1 MDYNFRNLINAFN
14 ELEKFRSYSL
24 SRHHERFLF
33 PYLCGTYFSYRKVDV
48 LRIKAIADAVS
59 NNVTESIKYLEVGCG
74 NGDFLEKVREYIP
87 NAKGIESNIDIFYS
101 IGRTKPDYIEITDVK
116 YGIDEF
122 HDIIFV
128 GWMDPGQDFRKYI
141 ADKTDI
147 IITTLDSGVSLA
159 AEYEGHGFKKI
170 VKWITPSWEDVN
182 IEINNHFYSNL
193 DSKSLQFLSNLR
205 GAHNF
210 WYIYSK
216 NDIKSDLLID
226 ALKKQIQKE
235 NQEDKTLSYD
245 FEKILDECGFTYLQS
260 LDNISI
266 NSEIKLWEI
275 DFLNNIEHN
284 KT

>member
-14 ELEKFRSYSL
+14 QLEKFRSYSL

-59 NNVTESIKYLEVGCG
+59 NNVTGSIKYLEVGCG

-87 NAKGIESNIDIFYS
+87 SAKGIESNIDIFYS
-101 IGRTKPDYIEITDVK
+101 IGRTKPEYIEITDVK

-128 GWMDPGQDFRKYI
+128 GWMDPGQDFRNNI

-147 IITTLDSGVSLA
+147 IITTMDSGLSLA

-182 IEINNHFYSNL
+182 IEINNRFYSNL
-193 DSKSLQFLSNLR
+193 DSKNFQFLSNLR

-210 WYIYSK
+210 WYVYSK
-216 NDIKSDLLID
+216 DNRKSQLLVD
-226 ALKKQIQKE
+226 TLKKQILLEENKE
-235 NQEDKTLSYD
+235 GMIVPYD
-245 FEKILDECGFTYLQS
+245 FEKILDECGFSVHQCLY
-260 LDNISI
+260 NNYI
-266 NSEIKLWEI
+266 NSKTKLWEI
-275 DFLNNIEHN
+275 DFL
-284 KT
+284 

>member
-1 MDYNFRNLINAFN
+1 MDYNFRNLIIAFN
-14 ELEKFRSYSL
+14 QLEKFRSYSL

-87 NAKGIESNIDIFYS
+87 SAKGIESNIDIFYS
-101 IGRTKPDYIEITDVK
+101 IGRTKPEYIEITDVK

-128 GWMDPGQDFRKYI
+128 GWMDPGQDFRKNI

-147 IITTLDSGVSLA
+147 IITTMDSGLSLA

-182 IEINNHFYSNL
+182 IEINNRFYSNL
-193 DSKSLQFLSNLR
+193 DSKNLQFLSNLR

-210 WYIYSK
+210 WYVYSK
-216 NDIKSDLLID
+216 DDRKSQLLVD
-226 ALKKQIQKE
+226 TLKKQILLEENKE
-235 NQEDKTLSYD
+235 GKIVPYD
-245 FEKILDECGFTYLQS
+245 FEKILDECGFSVHQCLY
-260 LDNISI
+260 NNYI
-266 NSEIKLWEI
+266 NSKTKLWEI
-275 DFLNNIEHN
+275 DFL
-284 KT
+284 

>member
-1 MDYNFRNLINAFN
+1 MDYNFRNLIIAFN
-14 ELEKFRSYSL
+14 QLEKFRSYSL

-48 LRIKAIADAVS
+48 LRIKAIADAVC

-74 NGDFLEKVREYIP
+74 NGDFLEKVREYIT
-87 NAKGIESNIDIFYS
+87 NAKGIESNIDLFYS
-101 IGRTKPDYIEITDVK
+101 IGRTKPDYIEVTDVK
-116 YGIDEF
+116 YGIDEYK
-122 HDIIFV
+122 DIIFV
-128 GWMDPGQDFRKYI
+128 GWMDPGQDYRNNI

-147 IITTLDSGVSLA
+147 IITTLDSGLSLA

-182 IEINNHFYSNL
+182 IEINNHFYSNF

-226 ALKKQIQKE
+226 SLKKQIQEEKK
-235 NQEDKTLSYD
+235 EDKTLSYD
-245 FEKILDECGFTYLQS
+245 FEKILDECGFSFLQS
-260 LDNISI
+260 LDNNNSI
-266 NSEIKLWEI
+266 NS
-275 DFLNNIEHN
+275 
-284 KT
+284 

>member
-1 MDYNFRNLINAFN
+1 MEYNFRNLINAFN
-14 ELEKFRSYSL
+14 QLEKFRSYSL

-33 PYLCGTYFSYRKVDV
+33 PYLCGTYFSYRKLDV

-59 NNVTESIKYLEVGCG
+59 NNVPDSIKYLEVGCG

-101 IGRTKPDYIEITDVK
+101 IGRTKPEYIEITDVK

-122 HDIIFV
+122 QDMIFV
-128 GWMDPGQDFRKYI
+128 GWMDPGQDFRNNI

-147 IITTLDSGVSLA
+147 IITTLDSGLSLA

-170 VKWITPSWEDVN
+170 VKWTTPSWEDVN
-182 IEINNHFYSNL
+182 IEINNRFYSNL

-210 WYIYSK
+210 WYVYSK
-216 NDIKSDLLID
+216 DKRKSQLLVD
-226 ALKKQIQKE
+226 ALKKQILHEENKE
-235 NQEDKTLSYD
+235 GKIVVPYD
-245 FEKILDECGFTYLQS
+245 FEKILDECGFS
-260 LDNISI
+260 LHQCLYNNYI
-266 NSEIKLWEI
+266 NSKTKLWEI
-275 DFLNNIEHN
+275 DFL
-284 KT
+284 

>member
-14 ELEKFRSYSL
+14 QLEKFRSYSL

-101 IGRTKPDYIEITDVK
+101 IGRTKPEYIEITDVK

-122 HDIIFV
+122 HDMIFV
-128 GWMDPGQDFRKYI
+128 GWMDPGQDFRNNI
-141 ADKTDI
+141 AHKTDI
-147 IITTLDSGVSLA
+147 IITTLDSGLSLA

-170 VKWITPSWEDVN
+170 VKWTTPSWEDVN
-182 IEINNHFYSNL
+182 IELNNRFYSNL

-210 WYIYSK
+210 WYVYSK
-216 NDIKSDLLID
+216 DKRKSQLLVD
-226 ALKKQIQKE
+226 TLKKQRLHEENKE
-235 NQEDKTLSYD
+235 GKIVVPYD
-245 FEKILDECGFTYLQS
+245 FEKILDECGFS
-260 LDNISI
+260 LHQCLYNNYI
-266 NSEIKLWEI
+266 NSKTKLWEI
-275 DFLNNIEHN
+275 DFL
-284 KT
+284 

>member
-1 MDYNFRNLINAFN
+1 MEYNFSNLINAFN
-14 ELEKFRSYSL
+14 QLKKFRFYSL

-59 NNVTESIKYLEVGCG
+59 KKASRSIKYLEVGCG
-74 NGDFLEKVREYIP
+74 NGDFLKKVREYIP
-87 NAKGIESNIDIFYS
+87 NAKGIESNVNIFYS
-101 IGRTKPDYIEITDVK
+101 LGRPKPEYIEISDVK

-122 HDIIFV
+122 YDIIFV

-147 IITTLDSGVSLA
+147 IITTLDSGLSLA

-170 VKWITPSWEDVN
+170 IKWTTPSWEDVN

-210 WYIYSK
+210 WYVYSK
-216 NDIKSDLLID
+216 DNIKSHLLID
-226 ALKKQIQKE
+226 SLKKQILDEE
-235 NQEDKTLSYD
+235 NKEDKIIPYD
-245 FEKILDECGFTYLQS
+245 FEKILDECGFSFHQC
-260 LDNISI
+260 LDNNYI
-266 NSEIKLWEI
+266 NSKTKLWEI
-275 DFLNNIEHN
+275 DFL
-284 KT
+284 

>member
-14 ELEKFRSYSL
+14 QLEKFRSYSL

-59 NNVTESIKYLEVGCG
+59 NNVKESIKYLEVGCG

-87 NAKGIESNIDIFYS
+87 SAKGIESNIDIFYS
-101 IGRTKPDYIEITDVK
+101 IGRTKPEYIEITDVK

-128 GWMDPGQDFRKYI
+128 GWMDPGQDFRNNI

-147 IITTLDSGVSLA
+147 IITTMDSGLSLA

-182 IEINNHFYSNL
+182 IEINNRFYSNL
-193 DSKSLQFLSNLR
+193 DFKNLQFLSNLR

-210 WYIYSK
+210 WYVYSK
-216 NDIKSDLLID
+216 DDRKSQLLVD
-226 ALKKQIQKE
+226 TLKKQILLEENKE
-235 NQEDKTLSYD
+235 GKIVPYD
-245 FEKILDECGFTYLQS
+245 FEKILDECGFSVHQCLY
-260 LDNISI
+260 NNYI
-266 NSEIKLWEI
+266 NSKTKLWEI
-275 DFLNNIEHN
+275 DFL
-284 KT
+284 

>member
-1 MDYNFRNLINAFN
+1 MDYNFRNLINASN
-14 ELEKFRSYSL
+14 QLKKFRSYSL

-59 NNVTESIKYLEVGCG
+59 NNVSESIKYLEVGCG

-101 IGRTKPDYIEITDVK
+101 IGRTKPEYIEITDVK

-128 GWMDPGQDFRKYI
+128 GWMDPGQDFRKNI

-147 IITTLDSGVSLA
+147 IITTLDPGLSLA
-159 AEYEGHGFKKI
+159 AEYEGHGFTKI
-170 VKWITPSWEDVN
+170 VKWTTPSWEDVN
-182 IEINNHFYSNL
+182 IEINNQFYSNL

-210 WYIYSK
+210 WYVYSK
-216 NDIKSDLLID
+216 DNLKSHLLID
-226 ALKKQIQKE
+226 TLKKQIIHEE
-235 NQEDKTLSYD
+235 NKVGKIIPYD
-245 FEKILDECGFTYLQS
+245 FEKILDECGFSFHQC
-260 LDNISI
+260 LDNNSI
-266 NSEIKLWEI
+266 NSKTILWKIE
-275 DFLNNIEHN
+275 FL
-284 KT
+284 

>member
-1 MDYNFRNLINAFN
+1 M
-14 ELEKFRSYSL
+14 

-59 NNVTESIKYLEVGCG
+59 NNVTKSIKYLEVGCG

-87 NAKGIESNIDIFYS
+87 NAKGIENNIDIFYS
-101 IGRTKPDYIEITDVK
+101 IGRTKPEYIEITDVK

-128 GWMDPGQDFRKYI
+128 GWMDPGQDFRNNI

-147 IITTLDSGVSLA
+147 IITTLDSGLSLA

-170 VKWITPSWEDVN
+170 VRWTTPSWEDVN

-193 DSKSLQFLSNLR
+193 DSKNLQFLSNLR

-210 WYIYSK
+210 WYVYSK
-216 NDIKSDLLID
+216 DNRKSQLLVD
-226 ALKKQIQKE
+226 TLKKQILYEENKE
-235 NQEDKTLSYD
+235 GKIVPYD
-245 FEKILDECGFTYLQS
+245 FEKILDECGFS
-260 LDNISI
+260 LHQCLYNNSI
-266 NSEIKLWEI
+266 KSKTKLWEI
-275 DFLNNIEHN
+275 DFL
-284 KT
+284 